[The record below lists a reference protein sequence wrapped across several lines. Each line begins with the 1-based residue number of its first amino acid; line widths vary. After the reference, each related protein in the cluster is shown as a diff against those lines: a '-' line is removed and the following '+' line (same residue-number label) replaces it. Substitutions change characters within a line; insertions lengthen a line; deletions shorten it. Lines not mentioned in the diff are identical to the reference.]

1 MLDAVLSDP
10 VALLWAI
17 ITVAGFVLAA
27 FYLWIGLR

>member
-10 VALLWAI
+10 VTLLWAI
-17 ITVAGFVLAA
+17 IAVLGFGLAA

>member
-1 MLDAVLSDP
+1 MLDAVLTDP

-17 ITVAGFVLAA
+17 IAVLGFGLAA

>member
-1 MLDAVLSDP
+1 MTAVLADP

-17 ITVAGFVLAA
+17 IAVAGFVLAA